1 MRKKSH
7 EMILVPLANDVF
19 SIHEISLSFSPS
31 VGFFFGYS
39 ISFFGG
45 SSDTIDQSYRTM
57 THSKIISVSPER
69 KVVNRTIVLYRQ

>member
-19 SIHEISLSFSPS
+19 SIHEISLSISTS

-39 ISFFGG
+39 ILIFGY

-69 KVVNRTIVLYRQ
+69 K